1 MINKTFTSKEIE
13 EDLITKIEA
22 KIYEPNKKL
31 PTERELMEIYGVSR
45 MTVRNVINNLISKD
59 VAYRIS
65 GRGAFV
71 QKDFISKSNVI
82 KSYTQM
88 MKELGKTPSSK
99 LLGFQTIIPNEFT
112 RLSLG
117 LEEGQAAFEIR
128 RLRYAD
134 GIPMCVSTTCFP
146 THLFPD
152 FADIYTEDKSTYNII
167 VNHYNVELSY
177 MKRTISAVKLDPQ
190 TAEFLYGK
198 KSGFSLKMEGVVYD
212 KNNIPIQYGISY
224 YNADEFSLVSV
235 NQNK

>member
-13 EDLITKIEA
+13 EDLIAKIEA

-45 MTVRNVINNLISKD
+45 MTVRNIINSLISKD
-59 VAYRIS
+59 IAYRIS

-88 MKELGKTPSSK
+88 MNELGKKPTSK
-99 LLGFQTIIPNEFT
+99 LLSFQKKIPNEFT

-117 LEEGQAAFEIR
+117 LEEGQQVFEIR

-134 GIPMCVSTTCFP
+134 GIPMCVGTTCFP
-146 THLFPD
+146 VHLFPD
-152 FADIYTEDKSTYNII
+152 FDEIYTEDKSTYNII
-167 VNHYNVELSY
+167 VSHYNVELSY
-177 MKRTISAVKLDPQ
+177 MKRTISAVKVGNEI
-190 TAEFLYGK
+190 AEFLYKK

-212 KNNIPIQYGISY
+212 KNNIPVQYGVSY